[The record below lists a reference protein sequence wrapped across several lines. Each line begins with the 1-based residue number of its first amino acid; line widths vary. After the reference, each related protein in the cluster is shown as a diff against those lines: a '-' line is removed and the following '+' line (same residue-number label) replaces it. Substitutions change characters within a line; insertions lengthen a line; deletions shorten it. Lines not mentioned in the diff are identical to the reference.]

1 MIYGETLVGSPRR
14 LQFVKATRTSLE
26 NRLAARDRLVA
37 KYGEIRP
44 PAPMEVPFDTL
55 GVSEQDLK
63 DIGIL

>member
-1 MIYGETLVGSPRR
+1 M
-14 LQFVKATRTSLE
+14 
-26 NRLAARDRLVA
+26 LAARDRLVA

-44 PAPMEVPFDTL
+44 PVPMEVPFDTL